1 MHPEELWCASN
12 ILLYIRTRH
21 AHSLSL
27 SYDILPIIKQ
37 QWRSRCSQ
45 PPNLEFMLTKLE
57 CVFQILTPDLR
68 VEQAVGDWLDGC
80 IHFVAKHIH
89 EPQLRQV
96 TAEQLNRLER
106 RVKFLE
112 ATYLSIGVRVFH
124 CIFMVRGEGL
134 KNPPFP
140 SHKMRGNS

>member
-1 MHPEELWCASN
+1 MIYPQDS
-12 ILLYIRTRH
+12 
-21 AHSLSL
+21 
-27 SYDILPIIKQ
+27 K

-68 VEQAVGDWLDGC
+68 VEQAVGFKNCVATIDLMVASK
-80 IHFVAKHIH
+80 FVAKHIH
-89 EPQLRQV
+89 EHRSRNYRQV

-124 CIFMVRGEGL
+124 CISWWVKG
-134 KNPPFP
+134 
-140 SHKMRGNS
+140 